1 MRAYNVDEID
11 TKNRLLGKILLRFC
25 EFCVKIFLSFFDLIL
40 ELKLHSGVNS
50 SKLCFSLFSDFGL

>member
-1 MRAYNVDEID
+1 
-11 TKNRLLGKILLRFC
+11 LRFC